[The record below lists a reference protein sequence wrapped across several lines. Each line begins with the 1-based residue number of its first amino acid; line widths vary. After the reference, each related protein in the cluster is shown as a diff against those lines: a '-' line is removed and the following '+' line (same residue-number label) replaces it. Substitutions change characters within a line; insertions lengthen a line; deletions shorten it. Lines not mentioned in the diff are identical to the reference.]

1 MNIIDIN
8 SRRNK
13 NDIPSRIN
21 ILILGAGMS
30 GLELAKHL
38 SCRGIK
44 DTVVI
49 EAGPAD
55 DCNHINASGE
65 CDRAN
70 EYWKN
75 EDSDK
80 YAYRSWHSL
89 NEPHFAKGTCL
100 RRRVGGRSLY
110 WHGVILP
117 IEAESLKYWPSNIV
131 RDLTEGW
138 LGGPSLYTK
147 VQSEILAWAGR
158 SHETDYSL
166 QLSGFEF
173 KIAPQVIRNIDSSG
187 GWESYSPLSYWKQD
201 NQLKADPK
209 IISGHEVIALIIKN
223 GHCIGAKLR
232 NTQSNEIYPVFA
244 DKCVLALGT
253 IENTRLAAKT
263 LYDSGLL
270 IEEKVTGL
278 VDHIVQGFN
287 VTLEYCKLPN
297 MLRELIEHNTDTIFF
312 CHSPSGE
319 RFNLFFT
326 ISQSEFGIELEV
338 WVMGEQIPSEQGYI
352 YIDRNDEDMPLSIY
366 SSLNNDDN
374 ALIQKQQDELNRFW
388 HGICENIAIPFSP
401 LAFEGG
407 FTVHARTMGDV
418 YHEFHSSS
426 RAVRVNKPATW
437 ISPLGTENH
446 EGCTLPLG
454 KILNE
459 NHEFNHIKNL
469 YAVGPSIFPRPGAAN
484 PSLTTLALS
493 RRLAYI
499 LN

>member
-8 SRRNK
+8 IRKNK
-13 NDIPSRIN
+13 NEIPPKIK

-38 SCRGIK
+38 NCRGIK
-44 DTVVI
+44 DIVVI

-55 DCNHINASGE
+55 DYNHINAGGE
-65 CDRAN
+65 YERAN

-75 EDSDK
+75 EGSDK
-80 YAYRSWHSL
+80 YSYRSWHSL

-117 IEAESLKYWPSNIV
+117 IEAETLKFWPSNIAH
-131 RDLTEGW
+131 DLTESW
-138 LGGPSLYTK
+138 LGGPSLYTQ
-147 VQSEILAWAGR
+147 VQSEMLAWADKN
-158 SHETDYSL
+158 HDIDYSL

-173 KIAPQVIRNIDSSG
+173 KITPQVIRNINSSG
-187 GWESYSPLSYWKQD
+187 GWESYSPLSYWKED
-201 NQLKADPK
+201 NQLRSNPK
-209 IISGHEVIALIIKN
+209 IIPGYEVMSLIVKN

-232 NTQSNEIYPVFA
+232 HIGSNEVHTIFA

-253 IENTRLAAKT
+253 IENTRLAAQV
-263 LYDSGLL
+263 LYDSGHL
-270 IEEKVTGL
+270 IEEKITGL
-278 VDHIVQGFN
+278 VDHIIQGFN
-287 VTLEYCKLPN
+287 VTFEYYKLSD
-297 MLRELIEHNTDTIFF
+297 MLRELIEYKSDTIFF
-312 CHSPSGE
+312 CHSSAGE

-326 ISQSEFGIELEV
+326 ITQSDFGIELEV
-338 WVMGEQIPSEQGYI
+338 WTMGEQIPSDHGYI
-352 YIDRNDEDMPLSIY
+352 FINRNDENMPLSIY
-366 SSLNNDDN
+366 SGLNNDDN
-374 ALIQKQQDELNRFW
+374 VLIQKQRDELNIFW
-388 HGICENIAIPFSP
+388 HGICENISIPFSP
-401 LAFEGG
+401 LVFEGG

-418 YHEFHSSS
+418 YHEFHSPS
-426 RAVRVNKPATW
+426 RVVHANKPVTW

-446 EGCTLPLG
+446 ESSTLPLG
-454 KILNE
+454 EILNE
-459 NHEFNHIKNL
+459 NHEFDHIKNL
-469 YAVGPSIFPRPGAAN
+469 YAVGPSTFPRPGAAN